1 MAPFVPN
8 KKATFFWQGALIILP
23 VVILAGVGFFSL
35 RQDKV
40 LARHEAEQRA
50 QGLADELL
58 PKLWGKL
65 TNHPAKLNHHA
76 FQVGLGGQLIFPPP
90 QAASPLPHVLNLK
103 DLSADQGRL
112 WSEAQRSEL
121 IGSDQE

>member
-1 MAPFVPN
+1 MNPEPLIDQSAPKRSIRFYKSMTSGLIAAAYSFSRWDMAPFVPN

-50 QGLADELL
+50 
-58 PKLWGKL
+58 
-65 TNHPAKLNHHA
+65 
-76 FQVGLGGQLIFPPP
+76 
-90 QAASPLPHVLNLK
+90 
-103 DLSADQGRL
+103 
-112 WSEAQRSEL
+112 
-121 IGSDQE
+121 